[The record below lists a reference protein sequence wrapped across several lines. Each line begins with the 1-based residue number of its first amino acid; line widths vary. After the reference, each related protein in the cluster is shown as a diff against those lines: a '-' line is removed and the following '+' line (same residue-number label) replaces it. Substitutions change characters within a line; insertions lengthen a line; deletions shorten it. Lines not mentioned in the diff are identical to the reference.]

1 MSLYKNNFN
10 FYLDNY
16 AYQKLK
22 SNSPNIY
29 LAKFDKKMFE
39 KINFAVIRPG
49 LGTVTEC
56 LRYSI
61 PIISINTNHNNFNS
75 EIRHNSKVLENN
87 KLGISLKNLK
97 NLNKSIKQIEKID
110 RKHFF
115 KMCRELRWNAEKII
129 LNDTIT
135 KYQKIF

>member
-1 MSLYKNNFN
+1 M
-10 FYLDNY
+10 
-16 AYQKLK
+16 LK
-22 SNSPNIY
+22 QCI
-29 LAKFDKKMFE
+29 
-39 KINFAVIRPG
+39 IRPG
-49 LGTVTEC
+49 FGTVTEC

-61 PIISINTNHNNFNS
+61 PIISINTSHNNYNS

-97 NLNKSIKQIEKID
+97 HLNKSIKRIEKID